1 MLNLNFRPT
10 KFMDSCITD
19 KKQVKEQRIYNTEK
33 YKRFNTLGTTF
44 IDPLLIRF
52 LKCKHIAVR
61 WACEGFRDAPK
72 YRLKI
77 PHISFLVTNKGLDQ
91 LMQYLEQCRLEYDD
105 TTEYWAVTFHQ
116 SYSKNGVTH
125 NTVTWSLSTFLD
137 DRKKEEL
144 FKIMCN
150 QFDKFFS

>member
-1 MLNLNFRPT
+1 MLNLNFRPS
-10 KFMDSCITD
+10 KFINFCITD
-19 KKQVKEQRIYNTEK
+19 KKQVKEQCNYNREK
-33 YKRFNTLGTTF
+33 YKRFNSLGTKH

-52 LKCKHIAVR
+52 LKCNHIAVR

-77 PHISFLVTNKGLDQ
+77 PHISFLVTDKGLDQ
-91 LMQYLEQCRLEYDD
+91 LLQYLEQCRVRYDE

-116 SYSKNGVTH
+116 SYNKNGTTH

-137 DRKKEEL
+137 DHKKAEL
-144 FKIMCN
+144 FKIMCI